1 MVGLF
6 LQLLLWMRAK
16 LDQESRINSVQFGD
30 LRTFRD
36 LARCIAAGR
45 GLIGRCDPLVAAL
58 DLYNEASSGELSDLM
73 ATISNHPVFSTMAHS
88 LRD

>member
-1 MVGLF
+1 MIPEARALIVVGLF

-36 LARCIAAGR
+36 LARCIAAG
-45 GLIGRCDPLVAAL
+45 AA
-58 DLYNEASSGELSDLM
+58 
-73 ATISNHPVFSTMAHS
+73 
-88 LRD
+88 